1 MTEKEK
7 RDLKAGVAF
16 AITAMDAMKVAK
28 RIAITILCC
37 VPVLVVFGYLTR
49 KVITSDV
56 VQIIC
61 FMAIMAVAVV
71 CVEVIA
77 RAKESKQKEEVETKR
92 DVFK

>member
-1 MTEKEK
+1 MRKTINNNDSFKN
-7 RDLKAGVAF
+7 
-16 AITAMDAMKVAK
+16 AMKVAK
-28 RIAITILCC
+28 RIALTILCC

-77 RAKESKQKEEVETKR
+77 RAKEAKQKEEVETKR